1 MPIYRPPRIPAS
13 EITPRGI
20 YLKRRDLLAAAALF
34 GLSVHADAAP
44 LSVKSRKST
53 VSDEPTP
60 REDVTSYN
68 NFYGFG
74 TNKSDPAEHSGK
86 FQPSPWTI
94 EVDGLVA
101 RPGTFD
107 LEQIIKDFPI
117 EERIYRMRCVEAW
130 SMVIPWNGFS
140 LSMLLDKVEPLGSA
154 KYVAFETI
162 VRPDEMPGQNGLF
175 QPLGWP
181 YIEGLRLDEARHPL
195 TMLAVG
201 LYGETLPNQ
210 NGAPVRLVVPW
221 KYGFKGIK
229 SIVRMTLT
237 ETQPG
242 NTWNLLAPSEY
253 GFYANVNPEVDHPRW
268 SQATER
274 RIGTG
279 GFFGSERR
287 PTLMF
292 NGYGEE
298 VAGLYSGMDLRKSF

>member
-68 NFYGFG
+68 NFYEFG

-94 EVDGLVA
+94 AVDGLVA

-162 VRPDEMPGQNGLF
+162 VRPEEMPGQNGLF
-175 QPLGWP
+175 QPLAWP

-237 ETQPG
+237 ETQPD